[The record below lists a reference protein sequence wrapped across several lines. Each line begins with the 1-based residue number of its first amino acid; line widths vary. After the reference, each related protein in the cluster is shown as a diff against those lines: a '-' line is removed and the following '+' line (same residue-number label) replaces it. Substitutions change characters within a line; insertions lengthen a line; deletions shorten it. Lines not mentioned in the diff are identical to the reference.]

1 MSIRTFG
8 IRVSACESG
17 VARESKP
24 EADSFET
31 MLNVEKGLA
40 IQKAGRKLL

>member
-1 MSIRTFG
+1 MSIHTFG

-24 EADSFET
+24 ERDSFEI
-31 MLNVEKGLA
+31 MLNVVKDLA
-40 IQKAGRKLL
+40 MQNPGRKTF